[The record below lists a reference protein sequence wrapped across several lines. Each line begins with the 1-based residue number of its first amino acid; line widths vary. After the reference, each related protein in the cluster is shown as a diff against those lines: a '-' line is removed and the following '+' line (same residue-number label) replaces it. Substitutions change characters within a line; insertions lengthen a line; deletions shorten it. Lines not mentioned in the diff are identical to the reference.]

1 MKFTEKLHSAIQ
13 QNRTVLCVGLDPL
26 PERIPAAI
34 KDQTESV
41 SEQVYIFC
49 REVIDATAELCA
61 AYKPNLGFFEALGA
75 DGIHAFES
83 VLNYLPKDKIIIAD
97 AKRGDI
103 GNTAQ
108 QYRKAYLETWPCDA
122 LTLSPLMGI
131 ETLTPFLTQDRFG
144 IYVLT
149 LTSNP
154 GAADFLG
161 QRLENGQTLS
171 ECIAQKTGYLNG
183 KFPGHA
189 GMVIGA
195 TQAEKLPGILKLNP
209 NGALLIPGIGVQGGN
224 IEELA
229 SVLKNHDGLPLV
241 NVSRSIMYGERTSDT
256 LTDIEEVRLLI
267 RNRAMEYRND
277 LQAITELFVT
287 GGGVDH

>member
-13 QNRTVLCVGLDPL
+13 INRTVLCVGLDPL

-34 KDQTESV
+34 RVQTDSV
-41 SEQVYIFC
+41 GEQLAIFC
-49 REVIDATAELCA
+49 RVVVDATKDLCA
-61 AYKPNLGFFEALGA
+61 AYKPNLAFFEALGVS
-75 DGIHAFES
+75 GMEAFQA
-83 VLNYLPKDKIIIAD
+83 VLEYLPEDKIVIAD

-108 QYRKAYLETWPCDA
+108 QYRKAYMETWPCDA
-122 LTLSPLMGI
+122 ITLSPLMGV

-154 GAADFLG
+154 GAADFLD

-171 ECIAQKTGYLNG
+171 QHIAQKIGHLND
-183 KFPGHA
+183 KFPGQA

-195 TQAEKLPGILKLNP
+195 TQTEKLAGILKLNP
-209 NGALLIPGIGVQGGN
+209 NGALLIPGIGVQGGK
-224 IEELA
+224 IEELRA
-229 SVLKNHDGLPLV
+229 ALEQHKGLPLI
-241 NVSRSIMYGERTSDT
+241 NVSRSIMYGHRTSET
-256 LTDIEEVRLLI
+256 LTDMGEVKALI
-267 RNRAMEYRND
+267 RERALTYRNEMKPITD
-277 LQAITELFVT
+277 LFLDEGNVEQ
-287 GGGVDH
+287 